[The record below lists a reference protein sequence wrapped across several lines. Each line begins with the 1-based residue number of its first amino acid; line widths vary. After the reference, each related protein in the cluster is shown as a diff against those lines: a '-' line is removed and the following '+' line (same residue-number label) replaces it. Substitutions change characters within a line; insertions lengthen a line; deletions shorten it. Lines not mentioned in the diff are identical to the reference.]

1 MTLEERLFNK
11 DDDSFG
17 LFFKD
22 VPLFSDLLQAP
33 HLFVLADLRQLV
45 KVLLEGLKLL
55 VGQLAEIP
63 HSDERFRPV
72 SEHYSQFKEKLI
84 LDGDVAADALVLL
97 SQLLCVD
104 LLFGDYFVGGF
115 NFFLFEHFQETKQ
128 HVMQLR
134 KIKVVI
140 VVFLLCED
148 LVEYF
153 ELFEYILFEGETLL
167 IYSLLHQLLQFLLE
181 VNLILAENAD
191 DLPPQLLHLLP
202 KILLKLDLE
211 ILELPATVGSDDELL
226 QMPCPF
232 YVLL

>member
-1 MTLEERLFNK
+1 M
-11 DDDSFG
+11 
-17 LFFKD
+17 
-22 VPLFSDLLQAP
+22 
-33 HLFVLADLRQLV
+33 
-45 KVLLEGLKLL
+45 
-55 VGQLAEIP
+55 
-63 HSDERFRPV
+63 
-72 SEHYSQFKEKLI
+72 I
-84 LDGDVAADALVLL
+84 LDGDVAADALVFL

-104 LLFGDYFVGGF
+104 LPFSDYSVGGLY
-115 NFFLFEHFQETKQ
+115 FFLFEHFQETKQ

-181 VNLILAENAD
+181 IYLILAENAD
-191 DLPPQLLHLLP
+191 DLSPQLLHLLP
-202 KILLKLDLE
+202 KILLKPDLE

-226 QMPCPF
+226 QMLCPF
-232 YVLL
+232 NVLLELLELRVLLQVAKDFGLSGKD